1 MPSRG
6 GGLQFGNHAHLR
18 ARVSQ
23 KLVPRF
29 SRSVGP
35 PKIRNATIDRL
46 GPARARSVRLRR
58 SFGLRFVRG
67 LWCSGSLHGRREAAG
82 GRDGMHGGCMRGRAP
97 QQPTSSSWI
106 LSANDLLECGVPFI
120 GRRDQEENEN
130 TTFVYQGREWVA
142 LFLCLFLLFF
152 NVPLFFLIVTRGIC
166 LSGPI
171 CMRQRKLPTN
181 FSGVCPGPQCVMA
194 EK

>member
-1 MPSRG
+1 MPARG
-6 GGLQFGNHAHLR
+6 GGLQFENHAHLR

-35 PKIRNATIDRL
+35 PKIHNATIDRL
-46 GPARARSVRLRR
+46 GPARARSVRQRR

-67 LWCSGSLHGRREAAG
+67 LWCGGSLHGRREAAG

-152 NVPLFFLIVTRGIC
+152 NVPLFFFYRDPGN
-166 LSGPI
+166 LSFWPNLHEAAQITDQFFGRVP
-171 CMRQRKLPTN
+171 RTTVPN
-181 FSGVCPGPQCVMA
+181 G
-194 EK
+194 